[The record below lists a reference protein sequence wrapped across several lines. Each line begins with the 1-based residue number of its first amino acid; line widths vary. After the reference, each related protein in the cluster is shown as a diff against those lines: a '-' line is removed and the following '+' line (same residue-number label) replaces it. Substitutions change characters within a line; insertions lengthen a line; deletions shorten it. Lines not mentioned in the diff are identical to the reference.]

1 MPHLRLEYSGNIEIA
16 RDDLNVLFSRL
27 HEVLVNKADADLF
40 RCQGRAICCEN
51 FCVGD
56 GDKNRAF
63 VYLQVLL
70 LEGRTA
76 NQLQETGSELLKTLQ
91 DGFKDLLL
99 RYSAQISVHLNEIPA
114 DRSYKSNHYYK
125 IET

>member
-1 MPHLRLEYSGNIEIA
+1 MPHLRLEYSANIDMAGNNL
-16 RDDLNVLFSRL
+16 RVLFSRL
-27 HEVLVNKADADLF
+27 HEVLVNKAGAELF
-40 RCQGRAICCEN
+40 RCQSRAICCEH

-56 GDKNRAF
+56 GRESRAF

-70 LEGRTA
+70 LEGRTL
-76 NQLQETGSELLKTLQ
+76 NQLQETGTELLQTLQ
-91 DGFKDLLL
+91 DGFKDLIL
-99 RYSAQISVHLNEIPA
+99 RYNAQISVHLSEIPA